1 MLETYQLGNSV
12 QKSQIV
18 FYLGVLL
25 DFTLENFDESVF
37 HGRCP
42 LGRGCY
48 NFKSGLVYYLL
59 VTFLLGSILAS

>member
-25 DFTLENFDESVF
+25 DFTLENFDQSVF
-37 HGRCP
+37 F
-42 LGRGCY
+42 LKKDMFL
-48 NFKSGLVYYLL
+48 FKY
-59 VTFLLGSILAS
+59 TAQEQN